1 MLAKVTPQWHM
12 SRVPS
17 GTWCQ
22 ASKTRSRIGWELWLG
37 AGNWALI
44 TDVHIH
50 GDDVLITVEDGTT
63 YRARYVDAI
72 RCRKPARPH

>member
-1 MLAKVTPQWHM
+1 M
-12 SRVPS
+12 R
-17 GTWCQ
+17 G
-22 ASKTRSRIGWELWLG
+22 RIGWELWLG

-44 TDVHIH
+44 TDVHIR
-50 GDDVLITVEDGTT
+50 GDGVLITVEDGTT